1 MKEILRKLAQYLGI
15 GLATILPFALAIW
28 VVVFVVNQ
36 VDGLVSWYI
45 PWVYLHIPG
54 LGFLIVLAALFFIGL
69 LSRAYVSRIV
79 LQWADRVFTHIP
91 VVRTVYTTVKE
102 LIENLFRRRTAFQ
115 TPVLV
120 MWPDERAQVLGF
132 ITSETLPEPLDPEGR
147 MVAVYLPN
155 AFQFAG
161 VTVLVPRD
169 RVKPVDLSV
178 ESAWRF
184 ALSAGLGETRGFEAG
199 AGKGG
204 QPVQPPARGEQ
215 GPETSAETSQGPKPP
230 PSTFGA

>member
-15 GLATILPFALAIW
+15 GLATVLPFALAIW

-54 LGFLIVLAALFFIGL
+54 LGFLIVLAALFIIGL

-79 LQWADRVFTHIP
+79 LQWADRLFTHIP

-120 MWPDERAQVLGF
+120 MWPDERALVLGF
-132 ITSETLPEPLDPEGR
+132 ITSDSLPEAIDPEGR

-161 VTVLVPRD
+161 VTVMVPRD
-169 RVKPVDLSV
+169 RVKPVDLSA

-184 ALSAGLGETRGFEAG
+184 ALSAGLGETRH
-199 AGKGG
+199 
-204 QPVQPPARGEQ
+204 
-215 GPETSAETSQGPKPP
+215 AETDGKAKAPQAPPPVGAEASEGPKPP
-230 PSTFGA
+230 PTPPFGA

>member
-1 MKEILRKLAQYLGI
+1 MDSSVGTSRGSIFTSR
-15 GLATILPFALAIW
+15 
-28 VVVFVVNQ
+28 V
-36 VDGLVSWYI
+36 LV
-45 PWVYLHIPG
+45 
-54 LGFLIVLAALFFIGL
+54 FLIVLAALFVIGL

-79 LQWADRVFTHIP
+79 LQWADRLFTHIP

-132 ITSETLPEPLDPEGR
+132 ITSETLPEALDPQGR

-184 ALSAGLGETRGFEAG
+184 ALSAGLGETRGLEPE
-199 AGKGG
+199 GKGR
-204 QPVQPPARGEQ
+204 QPSAQAPVGGGE
-215 GPETSAETSQGPKPP
+215 GPETSEGPKPP
-230 PSTFGA
+230 PPPFGA

>member
-1 MKEILRKLAQYLGI
+1 MNWVKEMLRKLAQYLGI
-15 GLATILPFALAIW
+15 GLATVLPFALAIW

-54 LGFLIVLAALFFIGL
+54 LGFAIVLAALFVIGL

-79 LQWADRVFTHIP
+79 LQWADRLFTHIP

-120 MWPDERAQVLGF
+120 MWPDDRAQVLGF
-132 ITSETLPEPLDPEGR
+132 ITSETLPEALDPDGR
-147 MVAVYLPN
+147 LVAVYLPN

-161 VTVLVPRD
+161 VTVLVARD

-184 ALSAGLGETRGFEAG
+184 ALSAGLGQTRGG
-199 AGKGG
+199 D
-204 QPVQPPARGEQ
+204 PA
-215 GPETSAETSQGPKPP
+215 PAEKAPTPDVSDASDVPHAPDRPQPP
-230 PSTFGA
+230 PSFRA

>member
-1 MKEILRKLAQYLGI
+1 VKEILRKLAQYLGI

-54 LGFLIVLAALFFIGL
+54 LGFLIVLAALFVIGL

-79 LQWADRVFTHIP
+79 LQWADRLFTHIP

-132 ITSETLPEPLDPEGR
+132 ITSETLPEALDPDRR

-161 VTVLVPRD
+161 VTVIVPRD
-169 RVKPVDLSV
+169 RVKPVELSV

-184 ALSAGLGETRGFEAG
+184 ALSAGLGETRGIEPEA
-199 AGKGG
+199 KG
-204 QPVQPPARGEQ
+204 
-215 GPETSAETSQGPKPP
+215 KPP
-230 PSTFGA
+230 SAQAPVDAEAPDITEGPRPPSPPFRA